1 MILLQSRGVN
11 VVTNFNIRRY
21 DVEKITASTTL
32 LAGEFAN
39 RNKELEPS
47 NEVVD
52 HNKQVFDL
60 IFRGLSHIFV
70 SFELL
75 VMW

>member
-1 MILLQSRGVN
+1 MILPQSHGVN
-11 VVTNFNIRRY
+11 VVTNFDIRRY
-21 DVEKITASTTL
+21 NVEKITTSTTL
-32 LAGEFAN
+32 LVGEFVK
-39 RNKELEPS
+39 RNTELEPN

-60 IFRGLSHIFV
+60 IFQGLSHIFV

-75 VMW
+75 VIW